1 MLTRF
6 LVPAAS
12 GHLFFPEQV
21 QALFLKLFVHCEF
34 RRVFS
39 FFSRQVQQGRF
50 SKNIIFGGVLS
61 LCRAGF
67 WIVQVIWR
75 RYFPVRAWW
84 YQVLLRFLLIFFC
97 ERNTAQH
104 SIVDQSRKA
113 RSGYRDVLGGRKN
126 IIVQRDKLVL
136 ESRTWIA
143 DIEE

>member
-1 MLTRF
+1 
-6 LVPAAS
+6 
-12 GHLFFPEQV
+12 
-21 QALFLKLFVHCEF
+21 
-34 RRVFS
+34 
-39 FFSRQVQQGRF
+39 
-50 SKNIIFGGVLS
+50 
-61 LCRAGF
+61 
-67 WIVQVIWR
+67 
-75 RYFPVRAWW
+75 VRAWW